1 MSDWWPLIKLL
12 PKKTNFKF
20 VRLAYF
26 AAFLSVVLTLVSIA
40 AVFTGGLREN
50 PFQVYADASGT
61 PYERMGAV
69 MQNGFNL
76 GIDFRGGTLVEIEAP
91 NPIELGPL
99 RTALT
104 DLDKGDIQV
113 QAFGD
118 PHHALVRFHAAGDSK
133 QAEAALLEVNQVL
146 AKTILNVRIVRTEV
160 VGPKV
165 SGELFTSGLLALGI
179 AILLMMVYIWFRFE
193 VQFGF
198 GAVLALFHDTILTL
212 GMFSV
217 FRIDFTLTIIAALLT
232 IIGYSMNDTVV
243 VFDRL
248 RENLR
253 KYRKMSVPDV
263 IDLSINETLSR
274 TLVTSVTA
282 LLASIA
288 LLIYGGETLAGFA
301 VCMIFGIV
309 IGTYSSIYV
318 AAPAIL
324 LLGAKR
330 TAKELASDLKPQ
342 KAG

>member
-12 PKKTNFKF
+12 PKQTNFKF
-20 VRLAYF
+20 VKFAYF
-26 AAFLSVVLTLVSIA
+26 AAFLSIVLTVLSFA
-40 AVFTGGLREN
+40 SMFTGGLREN
-50 PFQVYADASGT
+50 PFEVYAAAPGAPMQKIGT
-61 PYERMGAV
+61 V
-69 MQNGFNL
+69 LSHGFNL
-76 GIDFRGGTLVEIEAP
+76 GIDFRGGTLVEIQAP
-91 NPIELGPL
+91 TAIELSNL
-99 RTALT
+99 REELGT
-104 DLDKGDIQV
+104 LDMGDVQV
-113 QAFGD
+113 QSFGD
-118 PHHALVRFHAAGDSK
+118 PRKAIVRFHAITENAE
-133 QAEAALLEVNQVL
+133 QALERVRTKLDQ
-146 AKTILNVRIVRTEV
+146 AIPNVKFTRTEV

-165 SGELFTSGLLALGI
+165 SGELFVSGVLALGI
-179 AILLMMVYIWFRFE
+179 AIALMLVYIWFRFE
-193 VQFGF
+193 MQFGF

-212 GMFSV
+212 GMFSF

-253 KYRKMSVPDV
+253 KYRKLPVPEV

-282 LLASIA
+282 LLASVA
-288 LLIYGGETLAGFA
+288 LLLYGGETLAGFA
-301 VCMIFGIV
+301 ICMIFGIV

-324 LLGAKR
+324 LINPKR
-330 TAKELASDLKPQ
+330 GGKDLASELTPQ

>member
-1 MSDWWPLIKLL
+1 MSWWPLIKLM
-12 PKKTNFKF
+12 PKNTKIKF
-20 VRLAYF
+20 VRF
-26 AAFLSVVLTLVSIA
+26 AFFAGFLSISLTVLTFVS
-40 AVFTGGLREN
+40 VFTGGLREN
-50 PFQVYADASGT
+50 PVDIYQSASGS
-61 PYERMGAV
+61 PIARFGGVLSHA
-69 MQNGFNL
+69 FNL
-76 GIDFRGGTLVEIEAP
+76 GIDFRGGTLLEIEAP
-91 NPIELGPL
+91 DPIQLGPL
-99 RTALT
+99 RDALT
-104 DLDKGDIQV
+104 RLDMGDVQV

-118 PHHALVRFHAAGDSK
+118 PHHALVRFHSVGDNAD
-133 QAEAALLEVNQVL
+133 QALARVDQVL
-146 AKTILNVRIVRTEV
+146 RQTIMNVQIVRTEV

-165 SGELFTSGLLALGI
+165 SSELFTSGLLALGI
-179 AILLMMVYIWFRFE
+179 AIALMLVYIWFRFE
-193 VQFGF
+193 LQFGF

-212 GMFSV
+212 GLFSV

-253 KYRKMSVPDV
+253 KYRKMSVSDV

-274 TLVTSVTA
+274 TLVTSATA
-282 LLASIA
+282 LLASVA

-301 VCMIFGIV
+301 ICMIFGIC

-324 LLGAKR
+324 LLSAKR
-330 TAKELASDLKPQ
+330 GGGKELASDLTPQ